1 MIGFFNCYR
10 RQVLVTLALTALWA
24 VFTLASPAAFT
35 GIRIYRSFMSTIP
48 VTLILTLG
56 MTLLVIL
63 GEMDL
68 SFPSVSAAAAFV
80 FAFLHAKIGCPPA
93 AAMALALASGAA
105 MGLFNG
111 FLVVKVGVPSIIAT
125 IGTQFFWRG
134 LILLL
139 ADGLAI
145 ALSSIRGHWLHSL
158 FVGRFGPWE
167 IPAQALWGLAVAI
180 VLGLILNRHPFG
192 DAILFIGDNRKT
204 AEMMGIPVDR
214 VRMATFTLM
223 GFLAAFAGLL
233 ATLEL
238 NNWWPT
244 QGEGYMLLVFAA
256 VFVGGT
262 SAYGGQGTVYGSF
275 VGAILIGII
284 EAGIVSAG
292 LVGFWTRFIHGLV
305 IILSVSAYA
314 AMARWRPHG

>member
-80 FAFLHAKIGCPPA
+80 FASLYAKAGWPPA

-134 LILLL
+134 LILLA

-145 ALSSIRGHWLHSL
+145 ALSAIRGHWIHSL
-158 FVGRFGPWE
+158 FVGRLGPWE
-167 IPAQALWGLAVAI
+167 IPAQALWGLSVAI